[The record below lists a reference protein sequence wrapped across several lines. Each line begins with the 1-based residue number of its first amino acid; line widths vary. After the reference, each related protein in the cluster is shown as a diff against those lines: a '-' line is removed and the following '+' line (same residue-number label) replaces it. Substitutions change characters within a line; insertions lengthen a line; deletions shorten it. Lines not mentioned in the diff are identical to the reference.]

1 MSLPINV
8 ILTLVSE
15 IAIALSKIAALIKVE
30 EASPEQ
36 VQQTLE
42 DIIAANEAIQEVAQE
57 IEAKQA
63 APTPESEAETH
74 A

>member
-42 DIIAANEAIQEVAQE
+42 NVIAANEAIQEVARE

-63 APTPESEAETH
+63 ALTLESEAETH

>member
-42 DIIAANEAIQEVAQE
+42 NVIAANEAIQEVARE

-63 APTPESEAETH
+63 ALTPESEAETH